1 MEICTVMSQLVEGLH
16 AESRDV
22 PCAGALLAEHDA
34 EARGNM
40 YRFLSAVYLGPPTP
54 DLVRRVVDADFLD
67 ELSSLF
73 GEEAVAA
80 LREFAATAHPTEDLG
95 SLKQEYMDLFA
106 VPTGRYVTPFEDVY
120 RGTTADGKQERGP
133 LLGVRAI
140 AVRRRYRQAGA
151 EMDRDCKELP
161 THIGVELSFMGFLCE
176 SEAAAIRSE
185 TRHALPHE
193 EQGNVPQ
200 STEYRKLQMRF
211 LQEHLNDWFPQLSRS
226 IQANAKSHFYRGLA
240 MITEEFLV
248 RDMESLSPRPHPESR
263 SPMQA

>member
-1 MEICTVMSQLVEGLH
+1 MENRAVMTEH
-16 AESRDV
+16 AEGFLFESRGV
-22 PCAGALLAEHDA
+22 PSPSVRLAQQDA

-40 YRFLSAVYLGPPTP
+40 YRFLSAGYLSPPTP

-73 GEEAVAA
+73 GEEAVAV
-80 LREFAATAHPTEDLG
+80 LREFAATAHPAEDLG

-151 EMDRDCKELP
+151 EMDRGCKELP
-161 THIGVELSFMGFLCE
+161 THIGVELAFMGFLCE

-193 EQGNVPQ
+193 ERGNVPD
-200 STEYRKLQMRF
+200 STEYRKLQIRF

-240 MITEEFLV
+240 VITEEFLV
-248 RDMESLSPRPHPESR
+248 RDMESLSRRPHPESE